1 VVVQRDIL
9 AQIVE
14 LKETL
19 GFSIIF
25 ITHDISL
32 LLELAD
38 RIAVM
43 YSGKLIEVGTAAEM
57 QHEAAHPYTKGLL
70 NSFPSLHGP
79 RRALAGIPGSPPDLN
94 NPPPGCAFLPRCGY
108 GTEACTRIDM
118 SLAPVSTS
126 ADPSHLTACPF
137 VQPGT
142 PPPARGRG
150 LGIVDGDG
158 DGAAVAVEL
167 AAPPPARTAGV
178 PGDAPLA
185 HALAPDAATA
195 LAAADG
201 TGPGQE
207 EPER

>member
-1 VVVQRDIL
+1 
-9 AQIVE
+9 
-14 LKETL
+14 
-19 GFSIIF
+19 
-25 ITHDISL
+25 
-32 LLELAD
+32 
-38 RIAVM
+38 
-43 YSGKLIEVGTAAEM
+43 
-57 QHEAAHPYTKGLL
+57 
-70 NSFPSLHGP
+70 
-79 RRALAGIPGSPPDLN
+79 
-94 NPPPGCAFLPRCGY
+94 
-108 GTEACTRIDM
+108 
-118 SLAPVSTS
+118 VSTS